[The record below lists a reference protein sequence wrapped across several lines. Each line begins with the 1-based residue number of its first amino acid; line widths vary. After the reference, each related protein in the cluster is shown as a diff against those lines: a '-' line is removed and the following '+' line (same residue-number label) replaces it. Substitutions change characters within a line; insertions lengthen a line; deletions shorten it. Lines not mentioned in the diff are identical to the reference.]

1 MQAGNTS
8 VIGFLEGKNVFVF
21 DTETTGLPDRVPG
34 GKWGTSSEYWSYT
47 MNSKYENSRIVSI
60 AWAFIQSFDKLV
72 LDGENIQHFIRYPE
86 GFTNIPTTH
95 IHGISYERATNEGIP
110 FNDIFENCGLYEK
123 LANAEYIIAHNV
135 NFDIHILLN
144 ELYRLSRCNE
154 PNSSEG
160 SQNLTPKPQGLSEGS
175 QNLTPKPQGL
185 SDQRS
190 ICTEKACEVI
200 RHIENLMA
208 KGHCICSGEL
218 GRNICK
224 LEYKTRGWG
233 GSGNPSRGYKMPKL
247 VELYKHFYGCEFDN
261 AHNADG
267 DVRALLRCLS
277 KMP

>member
-160 SQNLTPKPQGLSEGS
+160 SQNLTHKPFGLSEDS
-175 QNLTPKPQGL
+175 VNLTHKPFGL

-233 GSGNPSRGYKMPKL
+233 SSGNPSRGYKMPKL

>member
-160 SQNLTPKPQGLSEGS
+160 SQNLTPKPQGLS
-175 QNLTPKPQGL
+175 
-185 SDQRS
+185 DQRA